1 MLVSIY
7 LFKKYKF
14 INMKKFIIILV
25 VFLGIDSCNSD
36 KEFLNVPPLN
46 ILTQETVFN
55 DPALALSVLG
65 DLYNRA
71 VDFTSLKT
79 GWLSFTD
86 FGESFPSDGSTVSN
100 TTWDYTAWSLYEY
113 GYVRDLNL
121 FIERIAISTALNPAE
136 KSRFIAEARFLRAQ
150 YYFEMVKRMGG
161 VPLITKSLVFPIG
174 GDITTFQVARSK
186 EHEVYD
192 FIITE
197 SEDIKN
203 SLPNDANTKSRATKA
218 AALALQCRAALYAGS
233 IAKYGAKTPLVSL
246 PGDIVG
252 IPANKSQQYYAKALS
267 AANEIID
274 GKAGAYKLYNSIP
287 NLSENFSAIFY
298 DKTTSNKESIF
309 VEDFKA
315 YAGKTHMFTTNT
327 QPFSQ
332 SEEAANSDAGR
343 LSPSLNLVQSFEK
356 LDNTFSPIET
366 INSDGTPMYYYSITD
381 VFKNRDARLAATV
394 ILPGESFK
402 GKLVD
407 VWAGY
412 ILSNGTV
419 FTAANSSVLRALPGT
434 TENVQVVGSDGPVD
448 GLAFR
453 TQTGFYN
460 RKYLDP
466 IPQSGTRGR
475 GSDLPFIR
483 YRYSEIL
490 LNAAEASFELG
501 DFSKASFFINQ
512 VRSRAGFTIPIT
524 LNSDNGFDR
533 IANERRVEFAFEG
546 HFLFDM
552 KRWRIANSVWDGS
565 KMTTTD
571 LRSNIGIA
579 TKRNT
584 QPFGLLPYK
593 YFNPGNVNHGKWLFK
608 EVLPG
613 RVTGALNFRNGNYYS
628 QIDPLAIIANPKLL
642 KQPNQ

>member
-1 MLVSIY
+1 M
-7 LFKKYKF
+7 
-14 INMKKFIIILV
+14 
-25 VFLGIDSCNSD
+25 
-36 KEFLNVPPLN
+36 
-46 ILTQETVFN
+46 
-55 DPALALSVLG
+55 
-65 DLYNRA
+65 
-71 VDFTSLKT
+71 
-79 GWLSFTD
+79 
-86 FGESFPSDGSTVSN
+86 
-100 TTWDYTAWSLYEY
+100 
-113 GYVRDLNL
+113 
-121 FIERIAISTALNPAE
+121 
-136 KSRFIAEARFLRAQ
+136 
-150 YYFEMVKRMGG
+150 
-161 VPLITKSLVFPIG
+161 
-174 GDITTFQVARSK
+174 
-186 EHEVYD
+186 
-192 FIITE
+192 
-197 SEDIKN
+197 
-203 SLPNDANTKSRATKA
+203 
-218 AALALQCRAALYAGS
+218 
-233 IAKYGAKTPLVSL
+233 
-246 PGDIVG
+246 
-252 IPANKSQQYYAKALS
+252 
-267 AANEIID
+267 
-274 GKAGAYKLYNSIP
+274 
-287 NLSENFSAIFY
+287 
-298 DKTTSNKESIF
+298 
-309 VEDFKA
+309 
-315 YAGKTHMFTTNT
+315 
-327 QPFSQ
+327 
-332 SEEAANSDAGR
+332 
-343 LSPSLNLVQSFEK
+343 QSFEK

-366 INSDGTPMYYYSITD
+366 INSDGTPRYYSSITD

-434 TENVQVVGSDGPVD
+434 TENVQVVGSDGPID

-483 YRYSEIL
+483 YRYAEIL

-593 YFNPGNVNHGKWLFK
+593 YFNPGNINHGKWLFK

-628 QIDPLAIIANPKLL
+628 EINPLVIIANPKLL

>member
-1 MLVSIY
+1 
-7 LFKKYKF
+7 
-14 INMKKFIIILV
+14 
-25 VFLGIDSCNSD
+25 
-36 KEFLNVPPLN
+36 
-46 ILTQETVFN
+46 
-55 DPALALSVLG
+55 
-65 DLYNRA
+65 
-71 VDFTSLKT
+71 
-79 GWLSFTD
+79 
-86 FGESFPSDGSTVSN
+86 
-100 TTWDYTAWSLYEY
+100 
-113 GYVRDLNL
+113 
-121 FIERIAISTALNPAE
+121 
-136 KSRFIAEARFLRAQ
+136 
-150 YYFEMVKRMGG
+150 MVKRMGG

-186 EHEVYD
+186 EYEIYD
-192 FIITE
+192 FVIAE

-203 SLPNDANTKSRATKA
+203 SLPVDATIKSRATKA
-218 AALALQCRAALYAGS
+218 AALALECRAAIYAGS
-233 IAKYGAKTPLVSL
+233 IAKYGAMTPLVSL

-252 IPANKSQQYYAKALS
+252 IPANKSQEYYTKALS

-287 NLSENFSAIFY
+287 NLSENFAAIFY

-315 YAGKTHMFTTNT
+315 YAGKMHSYTVNT

-343 LSPSLNLVQSFEK
+343 LNPSLNLVQSFEK

-366 INSDGTPMYYYSITD
+366 INSDGTPVYYSSITD
-381 VFKNRDARLAATV
+381 VFKNRDARLSATV

-407 VWAGY
+407 IWAGY

-419 FTAANSSVLRALPGT
+419 FTAANSSILRALPGT
-434 TENVQVVGSDGPVD
+434 TENIQVVGSDGPID

-483 YRYSEIL
+483 YRYAEIL

-501 DFSKASFFINQ
+501 DFTKASFFINQ
-512 VRSRAGFTIPIT
+512 VRSRAGFTVPIA
-524 LNSDNGFDR
+524 LNSISGFDR
-533 IANERRVEFAFEG
+533 IANERRVELAFEG

-565 KMTTTD
+565 NMTTAD
-571 LRSNIGIA
+571 LRSNIGLA

-593 YFNPGNVNHGKWLFK
+593 YFNPGNINHGKWLFK

-613 RVTGALNFRNGNYYS
+613 KVTGALSFRNGNYYS